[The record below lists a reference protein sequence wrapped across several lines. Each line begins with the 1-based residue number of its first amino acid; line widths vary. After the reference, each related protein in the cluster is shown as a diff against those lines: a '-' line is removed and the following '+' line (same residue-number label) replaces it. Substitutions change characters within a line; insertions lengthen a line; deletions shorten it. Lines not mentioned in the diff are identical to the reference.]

1 MKAFQFCYTGIFM
14 ILMICTHESQ
24 GSVVKP
30 LPWSLP
36 REPLV
41 WHVLNYD
48 TIPAKKP
55 AEQQKKEEPMQEGKI
70 EKPAQPVKDLT
81 KKESQAIEI
90 VKTIKEVP
98 KSKKQPKPVAV
109 QAPKVPVKIPVIKT
123 PKVIRKIK
131 L

>member
-1 MKAFQFCYTGIFM
+1 MKAFQFCYSSIF
-14 ILMICTHESQ
+14 ILLMISTHESR
-24 GSVVKP
+24 GSVVEP
-30 LPWSLP
+30 LPWSIP

-41 WHVLNYD
+41 WHVHYYD

-55 AEQQKKEEPMQEGKI
+55 AEQKKEEPMQEGKI
-70 EKPAQPVKDLT
+70 EKPVQPVKDLP
-81 KKESQAIEI
+81 KKESKAIEI
-90 VKTIKEVP
+90 VKSIKEVP